1 MAFVA
6 IDAGSGDLLGVARL
20 AADPDYTRAEY
31 AIVVR
36 SDLHGRGLG
45 WSLMEHLLAYAR
57 SEGLERI
64 EGIVLAEN
72 TEMLAMAQELGF
84 SVAPDPGGPE
94 RAGSRAPPR
103 HLWPQ
108 PASRGGDARPPGA
121 PAGAV
126 QQPAHLGPAGGRR
139 ALRPD
144 RPPDRCA
151 GDPGRGRRQ
160 CDHRLHSGRPRRRG
174 AGCHPEDDRPAGL
187 ARPRR
192 PAHHVPADD
201 IVPGDYVVLEAG
213 DRVPA
218 DLRLVR
224 ARNLRIDEA
233 ILTGESVAVEKAT
246 DPVDAE
252 APLGDRF
259 SAAFSGTFVAAGH
272 GAGVVVATGADTEL
286 GRISTL
292 IGSVEQLK
300 TPLIRQMDRFANLL
314 TVVILAISAA
324 VFAFAWGLRGY
335 ALPDAFM
342 IVVGLAVAA
351 IPEGL
356 PAVITITL
364 AIGVQRMAARKA
376 IIRRL
381 PAVEA
386 LGSVSVICSDKTGTL
401 TRNEMMARTVL
412 GAGTASRSRA
422 RVTPRAAASRPTGQ
436 SSARSSPARTGPC
449 ASSSAAP
456 RCATTPNCARTA
468 KPGSSP
474 ATRWKARSSRSP

>member
-1 MAFVA
+1 M
-6 IDAGSGDLLGVARL
+6 ID
-20 AADPDYTRAEY
+20 
-31 AIVVR
+31 
-36 SDLHGRGLG
+36 
-45 WSLMEHLLAYAR
+45 
-57 SEGLERI
+57 
-64 EGIVLAEN
+64 
-72 TEMLAMAQELGF
+72 
-84 SVAPDPGGPE
+84 
-94 RAGSRAPPR
+94 
-103 HLWPQ
+103 PQ
-108 PASRGGDARPPGA
+108 R
-121 PAGAV
+121 
-126 QQPAHLGPAGGRR
+126 
-139 ALRPD
+139 
-144 RPPDRCA
+144 
-151 GDPGRGRRQ
+151 
-160 CDHRLHSGRPRRRG
+160 
-174 AGCHPEDDRPAGL
+174 L

-192 PAHHVPADD
+192 PAHHRAGRRHRAGRLRGARGRRPRAGRPAAGAGAQSAHRR
-201 IVPGDYVVLEAG
+201 GDPHRRIRRGREG
-213 DRVPA
+213 DRSGGRRGPA
-218 DLRLVR
+218 GR
-224 ARNLRIDEA
+224 
-233 ILTGESVAVEKAT
+233 
-246 DPVDAE
+246 P
-252 APLGDRF
+252 F

-314 TVVILAISAA
+314 TFVILAISAA
-324 VFAFAWGLRGY
+324 VFAFAWALRGY

-422 RVTPRAAASRPTGQ
+422 RATPRAAASPPT
-436 SSARSSPARTGPC
+436 APRSSPARPGPC

-456 RCATTPNCARTA
+456 RCATTPNCARRRNLDRRRRSDGRRA
-468 KPGSSP
+468 RLARPEGGRRPRAQDRAP
-474 ATRWKARSSRSP
+474 AHRRDPLRRRAPLHGHAAPQP